1 MKPRTLPTQPNRRA
15 ALLGLAAA
23 TLGLGNQA
31 ANAAPR
37 AADWSIE
44 TLHAFAPNEGTRA
57 VGSQVSGPDGLLYGV
72 HAMGGQR
79 GLGTI
84 YRLSPGDGAFS
95 VLHHFDYA
103 SEDAAEPECG
113 LVVGQDGRLWGSS
126 LFGGAFFRGTVYS
139 IDTAGDV
146 VVQAEFGAVDAGF
159 NPMGG
164 LVEGKAG
171 RFYGTTGGTVY
182 RLDARPGGQLK
193 AIHRFD
199 PEGDG
204 WGSEAALTLS
214 PEGQLY
220 GTNGRGGA
228 HGHGTLF
235 RLATNGQGFET
246 LKSLD
251 GGLEGSD
258 PGVALLRASD
268 GHFYGCTRT
277 GGLHDKGVLFRLGN
291 DSSYTVLHHFRG
303 GPYDGAYPRAALV
316 QGPDGAL
323 YGTTVEGG
331 QAPQS
336 YGTVFRL
343 SLRGTLRLIHRFSE
357 DGAEGGTPVGALTWG
372 PDGRLYGT
380 GQSGGAHHCGTVY
393 RLTPPA

>member
-1 MKPRTLPTQPNRRA
+1 
-15 ALLGLAAA
+15 
-23 TLGLGNQA
+23 
-31 ANAAPR
+31 
-37 AADWSIE
+37 
-44 TLHAFAPNEGTRA
+44 
-57 VGSQVSGPDGLLYGV
+57 
-72 HAMGGQR
+72 
-79 GLGTI
+79 
-84 YRLSPGDGAFS
+84 
-95 VLHHFDYA
+95 
-103 SEDAAEPECG
+103 
-113 LVVGQDGRLWGSS
+113 
-126 LFGGAFFRGTVYS
+126 
-139 IDTAGDV
+139 V

-159 NPMGG
+159 NPMGS

-214 PEGQLY
+214 PQGLLY

-303 GPYDGAYPRAALV
+303 GQYDGAYPRAALV

-343 SLRGTLRLIHRFSE
+343 SPRGTLRLIHRFSE
-357 DGAEGGTPVGALTWG
+357 EGAEGGTPVGALTWG